1 MAQLVLVQ
9 HNPAPYKPGG
19 AAYNYNPSSGEAE
32 NMRIIKFKTASS
44 AKLSREF
51 QASLGDRRVSK
62 NKPNKNKTP
71 KPNPPNPVNQRG
83 LLAHAYNSSTKA
95 TKV

>member
-1 MAQLVLVQ
+1 MAQLVLDQ

-19 AAYNYNPSSGEAE
+19 VAYNYNPSTGEAE
-32 NMRIIKFKTASS
+32 NRRTKFKRSSS
-44 AKLSREF
+44 AKLPREF

-62 NKPNKNKTP
+62 NTPNKNKTP
-71 KPNPPNPVNQRG
+71 KPNPQNPVNQRG
-83 LLAHAYNSSTKA
+83 LLAHACNPSTKA